1 MCSTLSLVLPNGE
14 SLSKL
19 LKILSQNI
27 SKTVLRVSSSIQ
39 LLELGL
45 KKQELHNGGS
55 LGTGFLYLIKM
66 ECCRCNNYFHINGL
80 IFSDKTL
87 LKCLRMPE
95 NNLFS

>member
-14 SLSKL
+14 GLSEL

-27 SKTVLRVSSSIQ
+27 SKTVLPVSSSIQ

-55 LGTGFLYLIKM
+55 LGTCFLYLVRM

-80 IFSDKTL
+80 IFSDKIL
-87 LKCLRMPE
+87 LKYLRMPKHS
-95 NNLFS
+95 LFS